1 MSNETL
7 NLSWK
12 GPFKWI
18 DPSGNGIFASP
29 EGKLS
34 GIYIWT
40 VPFQESYLAHYIG
53 ETKRTFC
60 KRLVEHTKEYLSGTY
75 HIYDPDLFLEGK
87 KEVLWEGML
96 WKRPERKIEI
106 FFHKYPELAPTIQ
119 KLVSL
124 FEIFIIPMKEKQ
136 RIVERVEAAIANHL
150 YKQEGVIGSFQD
162 SGIRYSPRHDEEEPI
177 TVNIESSIPILG
189 FPKEFTA

>member
-18 DPSGNGIFASP
+18 NLGSNSIFASP

-34 GIYIWT
+34 GIYVWT
-40 VPFQESYLAHYIG
+40 IPFQESYLTHYVG

-60 KRLVEHTKEYLSGTY
+60 KRLIEHTKEYLSGVY
-75 HIYDPDLFLEGK
+75 HVYDPDLFLKGE
-87 KEVLWEGML
+87 KEAVWEGMFGNV
-96 WKRPERKIEI
+96 PERKIEV
-106 FFHKYPELAPTIQ
+106 FLHKYPELAPQIQ
-119 KLVSL
+119 KFVSL
-124 FEIFIIPMKEKQ
+124 FEIFLIPMKEEK
-136 RIVERVEAAIANHL
+136 RIVQRVEAAIANHL
-150 YKQEGVIGSFQD
+150 YKQEGVIGFFQD
-162 SGIRYSPRHDEEEPI
+162 SGVSYCPKWDEEEPI
-177 TVNIESSIPILG
+177 TVILEGSIPILG